1 MMFSKFFNK
10 DGKKKPES
18 PESKLEEAAAY
29 FQKGDGHLK
38 RRAFAEAEERYLKC
52 LSVLEPLSR
61 QSEST
66 RILRELSRTYSML
79 SVTGLAVTDKKKRRE
94 ATEWAKKSVEIDEK
108 LAEKEGTAKAYDNL
122 ATSYANLAAAT
133 GDLILCDKALQI
145 WFGRDAEA
153 VPL

>member
-1 MMFSKFFNK
+1 
-10 DGKKKPES
+10 
-18 PESKLEEAAAY
+18 
-29 FQKGDGHLK
+29 
-38 RRAFAEAEERYLKC
+38 
-52 LSVLEPLSR
+52 
-61 QSEST
+61 
-66 RILRELSRTYSML
+66 ML

-122 ATSYANLAAAT
+122 ATSYANLAVAT

-153 VPL
+153 VPH